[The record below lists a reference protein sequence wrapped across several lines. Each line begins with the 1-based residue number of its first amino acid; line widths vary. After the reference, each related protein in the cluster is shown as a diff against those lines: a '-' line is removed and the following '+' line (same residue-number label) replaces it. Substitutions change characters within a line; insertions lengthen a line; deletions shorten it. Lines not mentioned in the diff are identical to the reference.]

1 MNCIEIKNLSKTFG
15 SIEALSQISLCF
27 EENKI
32 YGLLGRN
39 GAGKSTLLNLISN
52 RIFPDKG
59 EILINGMPAMENDKA
74 QSLIYLMSEQTLY
87 PEKMK
92 IRELFK
98 WTQNFYPNFD
108 LGYAQNL
115 AAQFG
120 LDTKKR
126 VRTLSTG
133 YSSIFKIILAL
144 SAGTPYILLDEPV
157 LGLDAGHRDLFYK
170 VLIEKYSTDPCTI
183 ILSTHLIEEA
193 SGVIE
198 DIVIIK
204 DGKVIQKESC
214 ESLLAKG
221 YTVSGKAS
229 SVDDFTRGREVI
241 GTDVLG
247 GLKTAYILGTVKKE
261 EIPED
266 LELSRLD
273 LQKLFVQLTNS

>member
-52 RIFPDKG
+52 RIFPDRG

-247 GLKTAYILGTVKKE
+247 GLKTAYILGTVNKE

>member
-52 RIFPDKG
+52 RIFPDRG

-247 GLKTAYILGTVKKE
+247 GLKTAYILGAVKKE